1 MVTIKEEV
9 EVLEGEFCV
18 SCACFS
24 AILVEKKLY
33 VIACLYFTHCCF
45 CLNKLSKE
53 TDVVFISRHYESGYA
68 KG

>member
-24 AILVEKKLY
+24 AILVEKN
-33 VIACLYFTHCCF
+33 FT
-45 CLNKLSKE
+45 LLPAYILRI
-53 TDVVFISRHYESGYA
+53 VVFASINYQKRLM
-68 KG
+68 